1 MGWNEAAYEVLGG
14 RDELTEARDELAVLE
29 GWIGGQLPEAVHE
42 WYLLGGDRRLASIS
56 SNSVTL
62 TRDFTSRTVSRFL
75 DNGYLL
81 LETDSQQ
88 CCRWVVATSAAYDD
102 PPVYLIDP
110 RLFGT
115 ISDGYSH
122 NEHWSPDPDDDAC
135 ATRSRYATSFSDYA
149 FTAAWDATLW
159 AGELSAA
166 FDHALPPNALDALK
180 LRLTALPATHGWALN
195 QGCDTVYRFGGAAE
209 VAVAVR
215 GSTALWSAI
224 AAPSAAMRDTL
235 AELIGATPDR

>member
-102 PPVYLIDP
+102 PPVYLI
-110 RLFGT
+110 
-115 ISDGYSH
+115 
-122 NEHWSPDPDDDAC
+122 DPDDDAC